1 MNDEIVIDLDKK
13 KIIVAGV
20 LLITVVFVMS
30 SYILALFAFDAPT
43 EDLPLRVSDVDTL
56 DASNVST
63 STFGV
68 SEPVT
73 VNVTIEKALR
83 YLDFPFTY
91 DYYYNFLG
99 DSTCTVLIT
108 ILDGTKQ
115 PIGNVK
121 SDVATVSVGGYSSV
135 YISYASGFSAGSYT
149 ARVVLWSDAL
159 PNGQAMSNWAGE
171 VSFSV
176 S

>member
-13 KIIVAGV
+13 KIIIAGV
-20 LLITVVFVMS
+20 LLITVIFVTS
-30 SYILALFAFDAPT
+30 SYLLALYAFDAPT
-43 EDLPLRVSDVDTL
+43 LDLPLSVSDVDTL
-56 DASNVST
+56 DASSVST
-63 STFGV
+63 STF
-68 SEPVT
+68 SESDPVT
-73 VNVTIEKALR
+73 IKITIEKALR
-83 YLDFPFTY
+83 YLNFPFTY
-91 DYYYNFLG
+91 HYFDFQG

-115 PIGNVK
+115 PIGDVE

-159 PNGQAMSNWAGE
+159 PNGKAMSYWAGE